1 MLATPDG
8 QIFAINCTGDVI
20 CFDLGEPIK
29 AFHIGLY
36 QSELFTSTVS
46 LIDPAVSSDNDLSQ
60 TNQGEFE
67 LVLDGSFQTSE
78 PSQVNNCTCVLFIS
92 AITNKICLLQTDAI
106 LPYSKSKPSQS
117 QFRYK
122 CENIFSKRYF
132 NPKLSQALDQ
142 AKSNYSLLNDLV
154 HDILYSN

>member
-1 MLATPDG
+1 MIATPDG
-8 QIFAINCTGDVI
+8 QIFAVNSTGDII

-29 AFHIGLY
+29 AFHLGLY

-46 LIDPAVSSDNDLSQ
+46 LIDPAASSENDLYQS
-60 TNQGEFE
+60 NQGEFE
-67 LVLDGSFQTSE
+67 LVLDGSFQTNDSAT
-78 PSQVNNCTCVLFIS
+78 VNNCTCVVFIS
-92 AITNKICLLQTDAI
+92 AITSKICLLQTEAI

-122 CENIFSKRYF
+122 CENVFSKRYF
-132 NPKLSQALDQ
+132 NPKLTQALDQ
-142 AKSNYSLLNDLV
+142 VKTNPLLLNDLI